1 MMLSTIAHPLQR
13 NVIFKNDF
21 SNFGQISV
29 SVSVIDSWNK
39 MEVQVVEIALKDLRP
54 SKIKWLLTD
63 KFVKSYWLTSSSCLF
78 QVIIWLAILWKAF
91 FLSIQI
97 LAGILFIYLFIF
109 RRSGQVLYFLSLLS
123 GNCHLLSNLKSKL

>member
-29 SVSVIDSWNK
+29 SISVIDSWNK

-54 SKIKWLLTD
+54 SKIKWLLTG
-63 KFVKSYWLTSSSCLF
+63 KFVKSYWLTSSSCSF
-78 QVIIWLAILWKAF
+78 QVIIWLAILWKGF

>member
-63 KFVKSYWLTSSSCLF
+63 KFVKSYWLTSSSCSF